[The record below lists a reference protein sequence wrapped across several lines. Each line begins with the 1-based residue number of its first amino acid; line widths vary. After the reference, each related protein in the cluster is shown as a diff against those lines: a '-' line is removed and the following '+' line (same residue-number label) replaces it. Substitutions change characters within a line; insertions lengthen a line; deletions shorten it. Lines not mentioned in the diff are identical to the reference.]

1 MADFENEFNQPKTLQ
16 MQALKSMLLWIN
28 VYISSL
34 SIMMLRG
41 LRFSLWFS
49 TRVSPWMLGHAP
61 IGIDL
66 SKILVG
72 QTKILGGCPPKVYA
86 YACTGLLGS
95 SSQLLSY
102 SLCRDPGYVHCDLLP
117 LIRIDT

>member
-49 TRVSPWMLGHAP
+49 TRVLPWMLGHAP

-72 QTKILGGCPPKVYA
+72 QTKILGGCPPKSMPMHAPVCLAAVHNCYLVHYA
-86 YACTGLLGS
+86 GILVMFTVT
-95 SSQLLSY
+95 Y
-102 SLCRDPGYVHCDLLP
+102 SL
-117 LIRIDT
+117 